1 MRDSTSR
8 DDEIQQH
15 YTRRDLGE
23 AILSALA
30 AAGTDLANL
39 RAEDLAPVDQL
50 HIRGREATVE
60 LAQHLGLDATKRV
73 LDVGS
78 GLGGA
83 SRYLA
88 QEFGCRV
95 TGLDLTE
102 EYCRI
107 AQMLTDRLGL
117 GSHVVFRQGSALEMP
132 FEDSSFDVVWTQH
145 AAMNI
150 ADKSRLYTEIS
161 RVLRPGGSLALYDI
175 VAGPGGTPHFPV
187 PWAREPSLSFLVE
200 PEGLRALME
209 QAGLR
214 VVRWRDTSEAGR
226 VWFQDLAARLATQA
240 GGPLQ
245 GIHGL
250 LWPDFREMGQNQ
262 VRNLIEDRIVLI
274 EAIAQRLAA

>member
-1 MRDSTSR
+1 MGDSTSL

-30 AAGTDLANL
+30 AAGTDLENL
-39 RAEDLAPVDQL
+39 KAEDLAPVDQL

-60 LAQHLGLDATKRV
+60 LAQQLRLDAAKRV

-117 GSHVVFRQGSALEMP
+117 GSHVVFRHGSALEMP
-132 FEDSSFDVVWTQH
+132 FEGV
-145 AAMNI
+145 
-150 ADKSRLYTEIS
+150 ADR
-161 RVLRPGGSLALYDI
+161 
-175 VAGPGGTPHFPV
+175 
-187 PWAREPSLSFLVE
+187 
-200 PEGLRALME
+200 
-209 QAGLR
+209 
-214 VVRWRDTSEAGR
+214 SE
-226 VWFQDLAARLATQA
+226 L
-240 GGPLQ
+240 
-245 GIHGL
+245 
-250 LWPDFREMGQNQ
+250 
-262 VRNLIEDRIVLI
+262 
-274 EAIAQRLAA
+274 QRLAETRFLTAPTAVRSNKRIWTPPLERKRVVS